1 MYHSDILKE
10 LRKSKN
16 LTQYELAN
24 MLQISQ
30 AAIACYENGTREPHI
45 QSLIAYANLFE
56 CSVDYLIGREDD
68 FGNITIKNAAP
79 ALSDEERRLLE
90 MYRSLPRYLQ
100 ESAYAELKGMSIAV
114 STTNK
119 QKNKNT

>member
-1 MYHSDILKE
+1 MENIIKR
-10 LRKSKN
+10 LRKEKG
-16 LTQYELAN
+16 LTQTQLAETFN
-24 MLQISQ
+24 VDQTAISKWENDK
-30 AAIACYENGTREPHI
+30 AIPDT
-45 QSLIAYANLFE
+45 QTLIRLAEFFDVSTDFLLGRSNLYYP
-56 CSVDYLIGREDD
+56 DR
-68 FGNITIKNAAP
+68 IKNAAP

-119 QKNKNT
+119 RNNKNA

>member
-1 MYHSDILKE
+1 MKNLKE

-30 AAIACYENGTREPHI
+30 AAIACYENGKREPHI
-45 QSLIAYANLFE
+45 QSLIAYADLFE

-79 ALSDEERRLLE
+79 ALSDEERRLLAL
-90 MYRSLPRYLQ
+90 YRSLPRYLQ
-100 ESAYAELKGMSIAV
+100 ESAYVELKGMSIAV

-119 QKNKNT
+119 RNNKNI

>member
-1 MYHSDILKE
+1 MNRIKE
-10 LRKSKN
+10 LRLERQ
-16 LTQYELAN
+16 LTQKQLAEK
-24 MLQISQ
+24 LGLSQ
-30 AAIACYENGTREPHI
+30 QVVGYYENEINQPAPDM
-45 QSLIAYANLFE
+45 LIRIANFFN
-56 CSVDYLIGREDD
+56 CSIDYLLNREDD

-119 QKNKNT
+119 RNNKNT